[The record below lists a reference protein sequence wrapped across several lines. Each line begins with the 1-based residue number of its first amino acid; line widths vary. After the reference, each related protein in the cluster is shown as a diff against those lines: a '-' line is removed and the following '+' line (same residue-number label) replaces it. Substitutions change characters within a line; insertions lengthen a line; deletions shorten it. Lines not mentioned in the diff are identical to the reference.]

1 MQKEESCVSDV
12 GWSPV
17 FLCIFLFSSSL
28 GDIYIYILSVGWA
41 SYTQMSVNLLSF
53 TDNLNLHCR

>member
-1 MQKEESCVSDV
+1 MQEEESCVSNV
-12 GWSPV
+12 WWSPV

-28 GDIYIYILSVGWA
+28 GDIHILSVGWA

-53 TDNLNLHCR
+53 TDHLNLHCR